1 MALPAILAALPIV
14 SQVADGIQS
23 AISPQPTAKPPVAE
37 PPKDCRAEVAA
48 AQKSAVRRQAQAVQR
63 ATSQARKGRLVAGA
77 AGAALGLVV
86 GLVLGRR

>member
-14 SQVADGIQS
+14 SQIADGIQS
-23 AISPQPTAKPPVAE
+23 AISPPAAKAPAAE
-37 PPKDCRAEVAA
+37 PAKDCRAEVAA
-48 AQKSAVRRQAQAVQR
+48 AQKSAVRRQAQAVR
-63 ATSQARKGRLVAGA
+63 IATSKARKGQLVAGA

>member
-14 SQVADGIQS
+14 SQIADGIQS
-23 AISPQPTAKPPVAE
+23 AISPQPAKPPVAE

-77 AGAALGLVV
+77 AGAALGLVL